1 MAAHANKRLRRPRLD
16 LVVTVS
22 RPLPLLLLSLLA
34 LGLLAGCASAPT
46 SQTVPEPSPKL
57 DPAAPRVLLAG
68 AEPEQAR
75 SLAMGAAASKGWRLS
90 ESANNLLVMQ
100 RPLNPSMAESV
111 VPGASQGPKPPQVE
125 VRTLFLPRPGGTE
138 VALQADVLTTDAKG
152 EVRHPFTDRYRP
164 ELERS
169 LASLRRSWEGANWRV
184 AGAAPPLPEAPPPAP
199 LDTDSDDAE
208 VSAPAVTAE
217 PTAVAPVQPLPAPPP
232 TSPVPP
238 PAAPVTSAGGSRVPA
253 PVVSA
258 TPAPTSSNM
267 LALGPTPSGT
277 GVWAYYAEHYARVR
291 GCRLAGE
298 GAVLLRK
305 TAEYE
310 EHRVYCEGGQTF
322 LVRCNAGVCR
332 GLE

>member
-1 MAAHANKRLRRPRLD
+1 MA
-16 LVVTVS
+16 
-22 RPLPLLLLSLLA
+22 
-34 LGLLAGCASAPT
+34 LLAGCASAPT
-46 SQTVPEPSPKL
+46 SQTVPESVPKL
-57 DPAAPRVLLAG
+57 DPSAPRVLLAG

-75 SLAMGAAASKGWRLS
+75 SLAMGAAASKGWRLA

-100 RPLNPSMAESV
+100 RPLNPSVAESV
-111 VPGASQGPKPPQVE
+111 VPGASQGPKPAQVE
-125 VRTLFLPRPGGTE
+125 VRTLLLPRPDGTE

-184 AGAAPPLPEAPPPAP
+184 AGAAPPLPETPPPAP

-208 VSAPAVTAE
+208 ASAPAITAE
-217 PTAVAPVQPLPAPPP
+217 HTAVAPVQPPPTPPP
-232 TSPVPP
+232 ARPVPP
-238 PAAPVTSAGGSRVPA
+238 PAAPAPVTTAGDSRVPA

-267 LALGPTPSGT
+267 LSLGPTSSAT

-291 GCRLAGE
+291 GCRLAGD